1 MVSPALLARN
11 GNQEWHWDPDT
22 PRASSAHFPSPPGM
36 RSHSQWQWTQW
47 GEEESWGA
55 RLARSLMAII
65 LGALVIPDLSGE
77 GGTILNASVTNALF
91 CVVLALT
98 LSKSEAWTE

>member
-36 RSHSQWQWTQW
+36 RSHSQRQWTQW
-47 GEEESWGA
+47 GGEESWGA

-65 LGALVIPDLSGE
+65 LVIPDLSGG
-77 GGTILNASVTNALF
+77 GGTILNASVTVALL

-98 LSKSEAWTE
+98 LSKNEAWTE